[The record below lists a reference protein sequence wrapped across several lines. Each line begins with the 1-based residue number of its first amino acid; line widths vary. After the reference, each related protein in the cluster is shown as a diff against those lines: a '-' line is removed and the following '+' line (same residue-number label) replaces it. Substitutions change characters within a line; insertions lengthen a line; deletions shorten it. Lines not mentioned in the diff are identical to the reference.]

1 MKKTALL
8 ILLITAFLFS
18 RDINNERLFLDID
31 TDITNGLPGRNPAF
45 LHGENV
51 PFNYAFSYRLR
62 HDGGE
67 DRLPYTPGL
76 KRYQNLGVTAYTEM
90 ENGMFFAGRFSY
102 RYEQR
107 KDKLFL
113 HNAENY
119 LDMPFYFG
127 DSTSGG
133 FDLNGIDWNVI
144 FSYPLSS
151 RWRAAVDI
159 FYNVD
164 EQFKTVFPKPNVKR
178 NDVHLRPGLAY
189 QGESLQFGVTGS
201 FFRYRELMNTRKYVL
216 EQGRSPVFMRIRGL
230 DRPLLTYAQTSEE
243 RLQSIDGKGISANLD
258 LSGILLLETFYE
270 RSHAG
275 IVDGGSYPEAQG
287 NWDLDRF
294 SWRVALRKTSPRSGI
309 SELFFEQ
316 NTRRGNGF
324 HPTLDRRIYAMYYR
338 AMEGGI
344 SLPYRSGP
352 GESLNATLSYL
363 IEDYRREDNFFGLL
377 QYVPAH
383 MLLMEIRY
391 RKIGAKADFEMNL
404 QYAEDIYIGEAV
416 IYAERSGDYYADIS
430 AAELAYH
437 LTDRRQLGA
446 EIQIS
451 VPFYGRRLAI
461 KGSYTNVMPLNSD
474 ARFHYAETGISYI
487 F

>member
-1 MKKTALL
+1 C
-8 ILLITAFLFS
+8 LFAQ
-18 RDINNERLFLDID
+18 DINNERLFLDID
-31 TDITNGLPGRNPAF
+31 TDITDALPGRNPAF
-45 LHGENV
+45 LHRENI

-67 DRLPYTPGL
+67 DRLPYTPAL

-107 KDKLFL
+107 RDKLFL

-144 FSYPLSS
+144 FSYPLSA
-151 RWRAAVDI
+151 RWRAGVDV

-164 EQFKTVFPKPNVKR
+164 EQFKTVFPKPNIKR
-178 NDVHLRPGLAY
+178 NDVHLRPALAY
-189 QGESLQFGVTGS
+189 QGESLQFGVTAS

-230 DRPLLTYAQTSEE
+230 DRPVLTYAQTSEE
-243 RLQSIDGKGISANLD
+243 RLQSIGGNGISANLD
-258 LSGILLLETFYE
+258 LGGILLLETFYE
-270 RSHAG
+270 RSHAE
-275 IVDGGSYPEAQG
+275 IVDGASYPEAQG

-294 SWRVALRKTSPRSGI
+294 SWRLALRKTTRRSGI

-316 NTRRGNGF
+316 HIRKGNGF
-324 HPTLDRRIYAMYYR
+324 HPTLDQRIYALYYR

-344 SLPYRSGP
+344 SLPYSSSP
-352 GESLNATLSYL
+352 GESLNATISYL
-363 IEDYRREDNFFGLL
+363 IEDYKREDNFFGLL

-383 MLLMEIRY
+383 MLRMEINY
-391 RKIGAKADFEMNL
+391 KISGMKADFEMDL
-404 QYAEDIYIGEAV
+404 QYAEDICIGEPV
-416 IYAERSGDYYADIS
+416 VYSDLSGDYYAGIS
-430 AAELAYH
+430 AAELAYY
-437 LTDRRQLGA
+437 LKDRRELGV
-446 EIQIS
+446 EMRIGF
-451 VPFYGRRLAI
+451 PFYGRRLLI
-461 KGSYTNVMPLNSD
+461 DGSYTNIIPQDSD
-474 ARFHYAETGISYI
+474 ARFHYAETGLT
-487 F
+487 FVF